1 MTDRQKSSRNRSN
14 GQKNSSGQPKRNDG
28 SRGRKKNSRGKAKK
42 QDPVLFWGDP
52 TKLPAGDPTI
62 TSSPDTLAI
71 VRSLGPA
78 PIPGT
83 PAEPYF
89 ALVYERAAGL
99 ATVLG
104 HAAMN
109 DSA

>member
-14 GQKNSSGQPKRNDG
+14 GQKSGSGQTRRNEG
-28 SRGRKKNSRGKAKK
+28 SRSRKKSRNKAKK

-52 TKLPAGDPTI
+52 SKLPPGDPTI
-62 TSSPDTLAI
+62 ASTHDTLAV
-71 VRSLGPA
+71 VRSLGAA

-104 HAAMN
+104 HAAMD
-109 DSA
+109 DST